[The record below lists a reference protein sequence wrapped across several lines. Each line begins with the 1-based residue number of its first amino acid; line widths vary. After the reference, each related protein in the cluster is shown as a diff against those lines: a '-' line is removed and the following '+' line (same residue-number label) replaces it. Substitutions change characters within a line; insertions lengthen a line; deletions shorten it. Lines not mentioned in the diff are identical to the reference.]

1 MPPDRGTSADRNAS
15 GESRAAGPESNRQ
28 PELQVFR
35 SGAIHAVLAGLK
47 LGPDHPHWFP
57 YFQTI
62 GLFEQKDERYPGD
75 VNPFLHV
82 NLHMVIAFQLN
93 QRRPKIITRY
103 YQERIKKGESPH
115 EIIHQLIE
123 VFQRQL
129 VWTITQGDRDGEGA
143 GKVDLAAYG
152 KTLKTLMRLSR
163 RRLWQRL
170 GAAEPPPLHP
180 EADLATE
187 L

>member
-1 MPPDRGTSADRNAS
+1 MSEARAG
-15 GESRAAGPESNRQ
+15 GEQITIDFQGLPKSYFAQVWGK
-28 PELQVFR
+28 LQEGEKLDDAEQLLAR
-35 SGAIHAVLAGLK
+35 SMA
-47 LGPDHPHWFP
+47 DHPHWFP